1 MILVI
6 EFVGIPQRARLH
18 HFGAGMLFAFFLF
31 IAGILSGFA
40 SSMLVYGD
48 FDLNRYVFGPL
59 FFFSIYGVLPAAVF
73 GLIGTGILR
82 MTSKARPLSAPHFKP

>member
-59 FFFSIYGVLPAAVF
+59 FLFSKYGVLTAAVV
-73 GLIGTGILR
+73 GRIWKGNQR
-82 MTSKARPLSAPHFKP
+82 MTRKARPLSAPHFKP